1 MYTCKPPF
9 EGQVPQVTQAPEI
22 AKVSPS
28 SISASLRMTGEA
40 ICYPSGSRPGWA
52 LPPFWW
58 QERKHRVSHI
68 GDRKSKKHR
77 WNEVRRDSRTFLF
90 MVHLVP
96 RLLVPE
102 TACGFYSVQVWHSH
116 QQVVFGGKKRKKNK
130 NIRKQC
136 AKCLILVFFESLVPN
151 GPDW

>member
-52 LPPFWW
+52 LPPFWG

-68 GDRKSKKHR
+68 GDWKSKKQR

-102 TACGFYSVQVWHSH
+102 TACGFYSVLDWCKMLDISFLRILGTKWSGLVASTGLF
-116 QQVVFGGKKRKKNK
+116 VGKHGSSMTLTYGLK
-130 NIRKQC
+130 
-136 AKCLILVFFESLVPN
+136 L
-151 GPDW
+151 